1 MYLGDIM
8 WDKVINIENNLEY
21 LRQESI
27 EVELTDNDLE
37 NDILLLKEFSRETG
51 CLAMAAVQLGILKR
65 LIYVRNTNFND
76 LNNRNIDEDMVLI
89 NPRIIKMTGHVRY
102 WEACASCLDN
112 MGLVDRPYQIEV
124 EYYDTLGKK
133 IRKTFTEFEAV
144 VFAHEYDHL
153 NGILHMDRAVQVY
166 NLPQEKRKEFRD
178 ILPNHGY
185 EIISTK
191 GIFEYKDN
199 IKEKIKFKGV
209 L

>member
-1 MYLGDIM
+1 
-8 WDKVINIENNLEY
+8 
-21 LRQESI
+21 
-27 EVELTDNDLE
+27 
-37 NDILLLKEFSRETG
+37 
-51 CLAMAAVQLGILKR
+51 
-65 LIYVRNTNFND
+65 
-76 LNNRNIDEDMVLI
+76 
-89 NPRIIKMTGHVRY
+89 MTGHVRY

-191 GIFEYKDN
+191 GIFEYKDIVKN
-199 IKEKIKFKGV
+199 QNCPIIIQKIKQ
-209 L
+209 